1 MSDEFKIGSTDGV
14 SRRALLRGAAIAAG
28 GAAIA
33 IGATVPAQ
41 AKMTQ
46 KAAGYQDKPNNGAA
60 CSTCALFKSPSS
72 CTLVEDPVTANGWC
86 RFYSKKG

>member
-14 SRRALLRGAAIAAG
+14 SRRALLRGVAIAAG

-33 IGATVPAQ
+33 VGTTMPAQ

-60 CSTCALFKSPSS
+60 CATCALFQSPAG
-72 CTLVEDPVTANGWC
+72 CTLVEGPIGANGWC
-86 RFYSKKG
+86 RFYSKKT